1 MVVTLATKQVSESEC
16 HAENDGK
23 YPDHHDDR
31 EKQQSGSEHDRTVAV
46 TRWVEGPSV
55 TSAAKSGANAIVI
68 KNFSFT
74 PARLTVVA
82 GTTVTVTNTDQVP
95 HTLTSG
101 DGGFDTGEIGVGK
114 KATIA
119 LQRLGTFTYSCQIH
133 PSMAGTLGVK

>member
-1 MVVTLATKQVSESEC
+1 MNPRYRTIPVNQEPPAPPRPSTNVASPLRLALGVL
-16 HAENDGK
+16 G
-23 YPDHHDDR
+23 
-31 EKQQSGSEHDRTVAV
+31 VALLAVLV

-114 KATIA
+114 NATIA